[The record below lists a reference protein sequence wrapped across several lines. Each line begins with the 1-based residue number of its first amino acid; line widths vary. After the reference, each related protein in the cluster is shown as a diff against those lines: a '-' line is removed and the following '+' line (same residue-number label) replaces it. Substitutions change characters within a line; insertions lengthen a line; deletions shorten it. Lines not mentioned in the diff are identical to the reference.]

1 MAETLLGLEVAFY
14 LYPCGLFVTLLA
26 AQSFQFYRDRHG
38 VTRQTATDDE
48 QKKASRLYARII
60 WGFQLILSLL
70 LLATIILAVH
80 GAIAGQYDGTG
91 EVVFPFSAYLASY
104 VAVLLYYL
112 AGLLPDP
119 EGPWTPTSAH
129 FYAWIVGALFEAFIA
144 AVFSSEK
151 NSFRV
156 HHGLLDILDI
166 VAAVRIV
173 VLVAMMVCLILRD
186 YKLKPLQPK
195 SDPEER
201 QSLLG
206 NGNGNG
212 NGASHNYGGAHPHG
226 PAAHKP
232 PARTQVS
239 GTGWLDYFAG
249 FRVLFPYLWYSDP
262 AFNRFADFANLS
274 RARPKDSPVYQG
286 IVVVCIILLIGQRTI
301 NVLAPIQLGTLV
313 DSLGYGTIPYKQ
325 IVLYVVYRAL
335 QGNQGILG
343 AARSVLWIPVSQSL
357 FRRLS
362 CAAFEHV
369 LGLSLEFHLNKK
381 IGEVT
386 SALSRGSA
394 MNTFLENFC
403 FQVFP
408 MVFDIFVAGVVFFA
422 KYDAFYTIIVFF
434 IMWSYIFL
442 TIYVAKYRGKQRRDM
457 ATKNR
462 EMEATKTDAIMA
474 YETVQHNCAVVPE
487 TERFKEHVVVYQR
500 AERLVQWSLNFLN
513 LTQSSIFSLGTAL
526 LVAVSAY
533 KISRGE
539 QSVGDFVSLINYFV
553 QLQGPLNFFG
563 TYYTM
568 LQNNLIEAERML
580 ELFKE
585 TSGIVEKPD
594 AVTLPAVKGEVAFN
608 NVKFSYQS
616 KKGEPAINGVSFTVA
631 PGTKT
636 AIVGESG
643 SGKSTCLKLLF
654 RFYDINEGSITVD
667 GHDLKD
673 LKLDSLRKNIGVVP
687 QDTVLFNAT
696 IMYNLLYADR
706 NASQA
711 DVYEACK
718 AANIHDR
725 ILAFPDGYDTKVG
738 ERGLKLSGGERQR
751 IAIARAILKDARIL
765 LLDEAT
771 ASLDSHTE
779 RQIQDALERVT
790 AGRTTITIAHRLST
804 ITTSDQIV
812 VLHKG
817 NVVERGTHAELLA
830 LGGRYHAMW
839 EKQTTIEKKNI
850 EKVEKEG
857 ESSETASQQ

>member
-1 MAETLLGLEVAFY
+1 MAETQLGLEISFY
-14 LYPCGLFVTLLA
+14 LYPCGLFVTLLGF
-26 AQSFQFYRDRHG
+26 QSYQFYRERHG
-38 VTRQTATDDE
+38 AKRVNATTDD
-48 QKKASRLYARII
+48 QKKASRLYARLIRF
-60 WGFQLILSLL
+60 FQLIL
-70 LLATIILAVH
+70 IIVNARD
-80 GAIAGQYDGTG
+80 AIAAGDYDGSG
-91 EVVFPFSAYLASY
+91 RVGFPFSAYLASY
-104 VAVLLYYL
+104 VGVLLYFL

-129 FYAWIVGALFEAFIA
+129 FYAWIVAALFEAVIA

-151 NSFRV
+151 HFLRIPNGSLEVLSVLGVSRIAILIIMG
-156 HHGLLDILDI
+156 GL
-166 VAAVRIV
+166 
-173 VLVAMMVCLILRD
+173 LILRD
-186 YKLKPLQPK
+186 YKLRPPLPK

-206 NGNGNG
+206 NGHD
-212 NGASHNYGGAHPHG
+212 AHANYGGAHPHG
-226 PAAHKP
+226 QQAHAP
-232 PARTQVS
+232 SGRRELQ

-249 FRVLFPYLWYSDP
+249 FKVLFPYLW
-262 AFNRFADFANLS
+262 
-274 RARPKDSPVYQG
+274 PKDSPVYQA
-286 IVVVCIILLIGQRTI
+286 IVVLCLAILICQRTV
-301 NVLAPIQLGTLV
+301 NVLAPVQLGRLV
-313 DSLGYGTIPYKQ
+313 DSLGEGRIPYKE
-325 IVLYVVYRAL
+325 IILYVVYRAL
-335 QGNQGILG
+335 QGNQGALG

-386 SALSRGSA
+386 SALSRGAA

-408 MVFDIFVAGVVFFA
+408 MVFDIFVAGVFFFVQ
-422 KYDAFYTIIVFF
+422 YDAFYTIIVFF

-457 ATKNR
+457 ATKMR
-462 EMEATKTDAIMA
+462 EMEAIKTDAIMA

-487 TERFKEHVVVYQR
+487 TNRFKEHVVVYQN
-500 AERLVQWSLNFLN
+500 AERLVQWSLNGLN

-526 LVAVSAY
+526 LVAVSAF

-539 QSVGDFVSLINYFV
+539 QTVGEFVSLINYFV

-580 ELFKE
+580 DLFKE

-594 AVTLPAVKGEVAFN
+594 AIGLPSPKGEVAFN

-616 KKGEPAINGVSFTVA
+616 KKGEPAIDGISFTVA

-654 RFYDINEGSITVD
+654 RFYDVNDGSITVD
-667 GHDLKD
+667 GHDIKD
-673 LKLDSLRKNIGVVP
+673 LKLDSLRRNIGVVP

-696 IMYNLLYADR
+696 ILYNLLYANP
-706 NASQA
+706 NASEA

-725 ILAFPDGYDTKVG
+725 ILAFPDQYETKVG

-817 NVVERGTHAELLA
+817 KVVERGTHAELLA

-839 EKQTTIEKKNI
+839 EKQTTAEKKLN
-850 EKVEKEG
+850 EKEEKEG
-857 ESSETASQQ
+857 ESSETSSQQ